1 MKKLFMSIS
10 LVLTLSVTLGIL
22 YWFYPHTNTPIS
34 SSVIS
39 SQEENTGMVSD
50 SSVSDSSVS
59 DLASS
64 GSVKSPVTQT
74 GNILEKTSSSS
85 LIPVKFQKPNT
96 EWKERDVTLTDE
108 RTLHY
113 VFGEGN
119 PKEVALDKE
128 GIDKLY
134 ATCQDVPDRI
144 DQVHHNLYA
153 KKIWNLGFCDSETGR
168 PRYMSI
174 ESEKAL
180 YNALSDPA
188 WEKLIN
194 ECQKNL
200 TFPEEGWTQE
210 IKKGVQENGDEY
222 TFDRVF
228 SPGFL
233 DIEGFIS
240 VDRETGW
247 KKLDLRKV
255 TAMIGFLERREKEWG
270 RGETITNPYGD
281 CVDRIGGGIM
291 SNLRETIY
299 QYNIP
304 Y

>member
-1 MKKLFMSIS
+1 MKKLFMGIS
-10 LVLTLSVTLGIL
+10 LVLALSVTLALI
-22 YWFYPHTNTPIS
+22 YWFYPHTNPPIS
-34 SSVIS
+34 SSGIS
-39 SQEENTGMVSD
+39 SQEKNTGMVSG
-50 SSVSDSSVS
+50 SSVSGSSLLVPEVS
-59 DLASS
+59 DSNIS
-64 GSVKSPVTQT
+64 GSGSQT
-74 GNILEKTSSSS
+74 GSTGSHSS
-85 LIPVKFQKPNT
+85 LPVKFQKPNT
-96 EWKERDVTLTDE
+96 EWKERDVTLTDG

-144 DQVHHNLYA
+144 DQVYYNLYA
-153 KKIWNLGFCDSETGR
+153 KKVWNLGFCDSETGR

-180 YNALSDPA
+180 YDALSDPA
-188 WEKLIN
+188 WEKLIT

-200 TFPEEGWTQE
+200 TFPEEGWTE
-210 IKKGVQENGDEY
+210 DIKKSVQESGDN
-222 TFDRVF
+222 TFDQVL
-228 SPGFL
+228 SSGFL

-240 VDRETGW
+240 IDKETGW
-247 KKLDLRKV
+247 KKLDLRKM
-255 TAMIGFLERREKEWG
+255 TALIRFLEKREKEWG
-270 RGETITNPYGD
+270 RGETIINPYGD

-291 SNLRETIY
+291 SNLRETIN
-299 QYNIP
+299 QYSVP